1 MTTTSPDPARRLPPT
16 VLATCVLP
24 WDDRLRFDEDA
35 FREHV
40 CLVAAHMT
48 RHLYVFGTAGEGY
61 TVTEAQFRDVARVF
75 WDEARRCAGR
85 GLGYR
90 QFQISFPAWGRVSDA
105 ERDVFFAETC
115 GRFGQAQFLHYNT
128 PRGGRVLTGAEYG
141 RLAAEHASLAAVKFT
156 SSDAAVVAELARN
169 AAPVQCFLTEPAYV
183 LADGNYGLPV
193 SLSGV
198 RLGLPGRFQAARGAG
213 LRELGRL
220 AEAVDELLEDSF
232 SAACP
237 SAHMDGAYE
246 KVLARAH
253 GARLALRLLPPY
265 QGAGTGYSPPPGP
278 RGHRT
283 RRRSGTYGTAPRSAS
298 ARRAP
303 PRRSGTSSVIRGWRS
318 AWTTRSPA
326 STSPCTARR
335 SSWRAEATAR
345 WERINADGS
354 RVVIVLRP
362 VSVTGREQVR

>member
-1 MTTTSPDPARRLPPT
+1 MTMTSPEPPRRLPPT

-40 CLVAAHMT
+40 RLVAAHMT

-61 TVTEAQFRDVARVF
+61 AVTEAQFRDVARVF
-75 WDEARRCAGR
+75 WDEARRCAVTPMLGVISNSLGTVIER
-85 GLGYR
+85 VEFGLGLGYR

-105 ERDVFFAETC
+105 ERDVFFSETC

-156 SSDAAVVAELARN
+156 SSDAAVVAELVRN

-183 LADGNYGLPV
+183 LADGNCGLLV
-193 SLSGV
+193 SLSGA
-198 RLGLPGRFQAARGAG
+198 RLGLPGRFRAARGAG

-265 QGAGTGYSPPPGP
+265 QGATEDAYRRFEAGLSSLPGLEP
-278 RGHRT
+278 H
-283 RRRSGTYGTAPRSAS
+283 
-298 ARRAP
+298 
-303 PRRSGTSSVIRGWRS
+303 
-318 AWTTRSPA
+318 
-326 STSPCTARR
+326 
-335 SSWRAEATAR
+335 
-345 WERINADGS
+345 
-354 RVVIVLRP
+354 
-362 VSVTGREQVR
+362 

>member
-1 MTTTSPDPARRLPPT
+1 MTTTSPEPARRLPPT

-40 CLVAAHMT
+40 RLVAAHMT

-61 TVTEAQFRDVARVF
+61 AVTEAQFRDVARVF
-75 WDEARRCAGR
+75 WDEARRCAVTPMLGVISNSLGTVIER
-85 GLGYR
+85 LEFGLGLGYR
-90 QFQISFPAWGRVSDA
+90 QFQISFPAWGRVGDA

-141 RLAAEHASLAAVKFT
+141 RLAAEHASLAAAKFT
-156 SSDAAVVAELARN
+156 SSDAAVVAELVRN

-183 LADGNYGLPV
+183 LADGNCGLLV

-232 SAACP
+232 RAACP

-265 QGAGTGYSPPPGP
+265 QGATEDAYRRFEAGLSRLPGL
-278 RGHRT
+278 
-283 RRRSGTYGTAPRSAS
+283 
-298 ARRAP
+298 
-303 PRRSGTSSVIRGWRS
+303 
-318 AWTTRSPA
+318 
-326 STSPCTARR
+326 
-335 SSWRAEATAR
+335 EAH
-345 WERINADGS
+345 
-354 RVVIVLRP
+354 
-362 VSVTGREQVR
+362 

>member
-1 MTTTSPDPARRLPPT
+1 VTTTSPEPARRLPPT

-40 CLVAAHMT
+40 RLVAAHMT

-61 TVTEAQFRDVARVF
+61 AVTEAQFRDVARVF
-75 WDEARRCAGR
+75 WDEARRCAVTPMLGVISNSLGTVIER
-85 GLGYR
+85 LEFGLGLGYR
-90 QFQISFPAWGRVSDA
+90 QFQISFPAWGRVGDA

-141 RLAAEHASLAAVKFT
+141 RLAAEHASLAAAKFT
-156 SSDAAVVAELARN
+156 SSDAAVVAELIRN

-183 LADGNYGLPV
+183 LADGNCGLLV

-232 SAACP
+232 RAACP

-265 QGAGTGYSPPPGP
+265 QGATEDAYRRFEAGLSRLPG
-278 RGHRT
+278 
-283 RRRSGTYGTAPRSAS
+283 
-298 ARRAP
+298 
-303 PRRSGTSSVIRGWRS
+303 
-318 AWTTRSPA
+318 
-326 STSPCTARR
+326 
-335 SSWRAEATAR
+335 
-345 WERINADGS
+345 
-354 RVVIVLRP
+354 L
-362 VSVTGREQVR
+362 

>member
-1 MTTTSPDPARRLPPT
+1 MTSPEPARRMPPT

-40 CLVAAHMT
+40 RLVAAHMT

-61 TVTEAQFRDVARVF
+61 AVTETQFRDIARVF
-75 WDEARRCAGR
+75 WDEARRCAATPMLGVISNSLGTVIER
-85 GLGYR
+85 VEFGLGLGYR
-90 QFQISFPAWGRVSDA
+90 QFQISFPAWGRVGDV
-105 ERDVFFAETC
+105 ERDVFFREIC
-115 GRFGQAQFLHYNT
+115 GRFGEVQFLHYNT

-141 RLAAEHASLAAVKFT
+141 RLAREHASLAAVKFT
-156 SSDAAVVAELARN
+156 SSDAAVVTELVRD

-183 LADGNYGLPV
+183 LAGGTCGLLV
-193 SLSGV
+193 SLSGA

-232 SAACP
+232 RAACS

-265 QGAGTGYSPPPGP
+265 HPLTGS
-278 RGHRT
+278 
-283 RRRSGTYGTAPRSAS
+283 
-298 ARRAP
+298 
-303 PRRSGTSSVIRGWRS
+303 
-318 AWTTRSPA
+318 
-326 STSPCTARR
+326 
-335 SSWRAEATAR
+335 
-345 WERINADGS
+345 
-354 RVVIVLRP
+354 
-362 VSVTGREQVR
+362 

>member
-1 MTTTSPDPARRLPPT
+1 MTSPEPARRLPPT

-40 CLVAAHMT
+40 RLAAAHMT

-61 TVTEAQFRDVARVF
+61 AVTEAQFRDVARVF
-75 WDEARRCAGR
+75 WDEARRCAVTPMLGVISTSLGTVIER
-85 GLGYR
+85 IEFGLGLGYR

-105 ERDVFFAETC
+105 ERDVFFSETC

-141 RLAAEHASLAAVKFT
+141 RLAAEHRSLAAVKFT
-156 SSDAAVVAELARN
+156 SSDAAVVAELVRN

-183 LADGNYGLPV
+183 LADGNCGLLV

-220 AEAVDELLEDSF
+220 AGAVDELLEDSF

-265 QGAGTGYSPPPGP
+265 QGATEDAYRRFEAGLSSLPGLEP
-278 RGHRT
+278 H
-283 RRRSGTYGTAPRSAS
+283 
-298 ARRAP
+298 
-303 PRRSGTSSVIRGWRS
+303 
-318 AWTTRSPA
+318 
-326 STSPCTARR
+326 
-335 SSWRAEATAR
+335 
-345 WERINADGS
+345 
-354 RVVIVLRP
+354 
-362 VSVTGREQVR
+362 

>member
-1 MTTTSPDPARRLPPT
+1 MTSSEPARRLPPT

-40 CLVAAHMT
+40 RLVAAHMT

-61 TVTEAQFRDVARVF
+61 AVTEAQFRDIARVF
-75 WDEARRCAGR
+75 WDEARRCAVTPMLGVISTSLGTVIER
-85 GLGYR
+85 LEFGLGLGYR
-90 QFQISFPAWGRVSDA
+90 QFQISFPAWGPVSDA
-105 ERDVFFAETC
+105 ERDVFFRETC
-115 GRFGQAQFLHYNT
+115 GRFPLAQFLHYNT

-156 SSDAAVVAELARN
+156 SSDAAVVAELVQN
-169 AAPVQCFLTEPAYV
+169 ADPVQCFLTEPAYV
-183 LADGNYGLPV
+183 LANGNCGLLV
-193 SLSGV
+193 SLSGA
-198 RLGLPGRFQAARGAG
+198 RLSLPGHFQAARGAR

-232 SAACP
+232 RAACP

-265 QGAGTGYSPPPGP
+265 QGATEDAYRRFEAGLSLLPGL
-278 RGHRT
+278 
-283 RRRSGTYGTAPRSAS
+283 
-298 ARRAP
+298 
-303 PRRSGTSSVIRGWRS
+303 
-318 AWTTRSPA
+318 
-326 STSPCTARR
+326 
-335 SSWRAEATAR
+335 
-345 WERINADGS
+345 GS
-354 RVVIVLRP
+354 
-362 VSVTGREQVR
+362 

>member
-1 MTTTSPDPARRLPPT
+1 MTMTSPEPARRLPPT

-40 CLVAAHMT
+40 RLVAAHMT

-61 TVTEAQFRDVARVF
+61 AVTEAQFRDVARVF
-75 WDEARRCAGR
+75 WDEARRCAVTPMLGVISTSLGTVIER
-85 GLGYR
+85 IEFGLGLGYR

-105 ERDVFFAETC
+105 ERDVFFSETC

-156 SSDAAVVAELARN
+156 SSDAAVVAELVRN
-169 AAPVQCFLTEPAYV
+169 AARVQCFLTEPAYV
-183 LADGNYGLPV
+183 LADGNCGLLV

-232 SAACP
+232 GVACP

-265 QGAGTGYSPPPGP
+265 QGATEDAYRRFEAGLGLLPGLD
-278 RGHRT
+278 
-283 RRRSGTYGTAPRSAS
+283 
-298 ARRAP
+298 
-303 PRRSGTSSVIRGWRS
+303 SS
-318 AWTTRSPA
+318 
-326 STSPCTARR
+326 
-335 SSWRAEATAR
+335 
-345 WERINADGS
+345 
-354 RVVIVLRP
+354 
-362 VSVTGREQVR
+362 

>member
-1 MTTTSPDPARRLPPT
+1 MTSPEPARRIPPT
-16 VLATCVLP
+16 ALATCVLP

-40 CLVAAHMT
+40 RLVAAHMT

-61 TVTEAQFRDVARVF
+61 AVTETQFRDIARVF
-75 WDEARRCAGR
+75 WDEARRSAATPMLGVISNSLGTVIER
-85 GLGYR
+85 VEFGLGLGYR

-105 ERDVFFAETC
+105 ERDVFFRETC
-115 GRFGQAQFLHYNT
+115 GRFGEAQFLHYNT

-141 RLAAEHASLAAVKFT
+141 RLAAEHDSLAAVKFT
-156 SSDAAVVAELARN
+156 SSDAAVVAELVRN

-183 LADGNYGLPV
+183 LADGNCGLLV

-198 RLGLPGRFQAARGAG
+198 RLGLPGRFRAARGAG

-220 AEAVDELLEDSF
+220 AGAVDELLEDSF
-232 SAACP
+232 SAARP

-265 QGAGTGYSPPPGP
+265 QGATEDAYRRFEAGLSSLPGLEP
-278 RGHRT
+278 H
-283 RRRSGTYGTAPRSAS
+283 
-298 ARRAP
+298 
-303 PRRSGTSSVIRGWRS
+303 
-318 AWTTRSPA
+318 
-326 STSPCTARR
+326 
-335 SSWRAEATAR
+335 
-345 WERINADGS
+345 
-354 RVVIVLRP
+354 
-362 VSVTGREQVR
+362 

>member
-1 MTTTSPDPARRLPPT
+1 MTTTSPEPARRLPPT

-40 CLVAAHMT
+40 RLVAAHMT

-61 TVTEAQFRDVARVF
+61 AVTEAQFRDVARVF
-75 WDEARRCAGR
+75 WDEARRCAVTPMLGVISNSLGTVIER
-85 GLGYR
+85 LEFGLGLGYR
-90 QFQISFPAWGRVSDA
+90 QFQISFPAWGRVGDA

-141 RLAAEHASLAAVKFT
+141 QLAAEHASLAAAKFT
-156 SSDAAVVAELARN
+156 SSDAAVVAELVRN

-183 LADGNYGLPV
+183 LADGNCGLLV

-232 SAACP
+232 RAACP

-265 QGAGTGYSPPPGP
+265 QGATEDAYRRFEAGLSRLPGL
-278 RGHRT
+278 
-283 RRRSGTYGTAPRSAS
+283 
-298 ARRAP
+298 
-303 PRRSGTSSVIRGWRS
+303 
-318 AWTTRSPA
+318 
-326 STSPCTARR
+326 
-335 SSWRAEATAR
+335 EAH
-345 WERINADGS
+345 
-354 RVVIVLRP
+354 
-362 VSVTGREQVR
+362 

>member
-1 MTTTSPDPARRLPPT
+1 MTTTSPEPARRLPPT

-40 CLVAAHMT
+40 RLVAAHMT

-61 TVTEAQFRDVARVF
+61 AVTEAQFRDVARVF
-75 WDEARRCAGR
+75 WDEARRCAVTPMLGVISNSLGTVIER
-85 GLGYR
+85 LEFGLGLGYR
-90 QFQISFPAWGRVSDA
+90 QFQISFPAWGRVGDA

-156 SSDAAVVAELARN
+156 SSDAAVVAELVRN
-169 AAPVQCFLTEPAYV
+169 ADPVQCFLTEPAYV
-183 LADGNYGLPV
+183 LADGNCGLLV
-193 SLSGV
+193 SLSGA

-232 SAACP
+232 RAACP

-265 QGAGTGYSPPPGP
+265 QGATEDAYRRFEAGLSLLPGL
-278 RGHRT
+278 
-283 RRRSGTYGTAPRSAS
+283 
-298 ARRAP
+298 
-303 PRRSGTSSVIRGWRS
+303 
-318 AWTTRSPA
+318 
-326 STSPCTARR
+326 
-335 SSWRAEATAR
+335 
-345 WERINADGS
+345 GS
-354 RVVIVLRP
+354 
-362 VSVTGREQVR
+362 

>member
-1 MTTTSPDPARRLPPT
+1 MTMTSPEPARRLPPT

-40 CLVAAHMT
+40 RLVAAHMT

-61 TVTEAQFRDVARVF
+61 AVTEAQFRDVARIF
-75 WDEARRCAGR
+75 WDEARRCAVTPMLGVISTSLGTVIER
-85 GLGYR
+85 IEFGLGLGYR
-90 QFQISFPAWGRVSDA
+90 QFQISFPAWGRVGDA
-105 ERDVFFAETC
+105 ERDVFFSETC

-156 SSDAAVVAELARN
+156 SSDPAVVAELVRN

-183 LADGNYGLPV
+183 LADGNCGLLV

-213 LRELGRL
+213 LRELGRV

-253 GARLALRLLPPY
+253 GARLAFRLLPPY
-265 QGAGTGYSPPPGP
+265 QGATENAYRRFEAGLSLLPGL
-278 RGHRT
+278 
-283 RRRSGTYGTAPRSAS
+283 
-298 ARRAP
+298 
-303 PRRSGTSSVIRGWRS
+303 
-318 AWTTRSPA
+318 
-326 STSPCTARR
+326 
-335 SSWRAEATAR
+335 EAH
-345 WERINADGS
+345 
-354 RVVIVLRP
+354 
-362 VSVTGREQVR
+362 

>member
-1 MTTTSPDPARRLPPT
+1 MTMTSPEPARRLPPT
-16 VLATCVLP
+16 MLATCVLP

-40 CLVAAHMT
+40 RLVAAHMT

-61 TVTEAQFRDVARVF
+61 AVTEAQFRDVARVF
-75 WDEARRCAGR
+75 WDEARRCAVTPMLGIISTSLGTVIER
-85 GLGYR
+85 IEFGLGLGYR

-105 ERDVFFAETC
+105 ERDVFFSETC

-156 SSDAAVVAELARN
+156 SSDAAVVAELVRN

-183 LADGNYGLPV
+183 LADGNCGLLV

-265 QGAGTGYSPPPGP
+265 QGATEDAYRRFEAGLSSLPGL
-278 RGHRT
+278 
-283 RRRSGTYGTAPRSAS
+283 
-298 ARRAP
+298 
-303 PRRSGTSSVIRGWRS
+303 
-318 AWTTRSPA
+318 
-326 STSPCTARR
+326 
-335 SSWRAEATAR
+335 EAH
-345 WERINADGS
+345 
-354 RVVIVLRP
+354 
-362 VSVTGREQVR
+362 

>member
-1 MTTTSPDPARRLPPT
+1 MTMTSPEPARRLPPT

-40 CLVAAHMT
+40 RLVAAHMT

-61 TVTEAQFRDVARVF
+61 AVTEAQFRDVARVF
-75 WDEARRCAGR
+75 WDEARRCAVTPMLGIISTSLGTVIER
-85 GLGYR
+85 IEFGLGLGYR

-105 ERDVFFAETC
+105 ERDMFFSETC

-141 RLAAEHASLAAVKFT
+141 RLAAEHRSLAAVKFT
-156 SSDAAVVAELARN
+156 SSDAAVVAELVRN

-183 LADGNYGLPV
+183 LADGNSGLLV

-253 GARLALRLLPPY
+253 GARLTLRLLPPY
-265 QGAGTGYSPPPGP
+265 QGATEDAYRRFEAGLSSLPGL
-278 RGHRT
+278 
-283 RRRSGTYGTAPRSAS
+283 
-298 ARRAP
+298 
-303 PRRSGTSSVIRGWRS
+303 
-318 AWTTRSPA
+318 
-326 STSPCTARR
+326 
-335 SSWRAEATAR
+335 EAH
-345 WERINADGS
+345 
-354 RVVIVLRP
+354 
-362 VSVTGREQVR
+362 

>member
-1 MTTTSPDPARRLPPT
+1 MTSPEPARRIPPT
-16 VLATCVLP
+16 ALATCVLP

-40 CLVAAHMT
+40 RLVAAHMT

-61 TVTEAQFRDVARVF
+61 AVTETQFRDIARVF
-75 WDEARRCAGR
+75 WDEARRCAATPMLGVISNSLGTVIER
-85 GLGYR
+85 VEFGLGLGYR
-90 QFQISFPAWGRVSDA
+90 QFQISFPAWGRVGDA
-105 ERDVFFAETC
+105 ERDVFFRETC
-115 GRFGQAQFLHYNT
+115 GRFGEAQFLHYNT

-141 RLAAEHASLAAVKFT
+141 RLAGEHASLAAVKFT
-156 SSDAAVVAELARN
+156 SSDAAVVAELVRN

-183 LADGNYGLPV
+183 LAGGNCGLLV
-193 SLSGV
+193 SLSGA

-232 SAACP
+232 RAACP

-265 QGAGTGYSPPPGP
+265 QGATEDAYRRFEAGLGLLPGLD
-278 RGHRT
+278 
-283 RRRSGTYGTAPRSAS
+283 
-298 ARRAP
+298 
-303 PRRSGTSSVIRGWRS
+303 SS
-318 AWTTRSPA
+318 
-326 STSPCTARR
+326 
-335 SSWRAEATAR
+335 
-345 WERINADGS
+345 
-354 RVVIVLRP
+354 
-362 VSVTGREQVR
+362 

>member
-1 MTTTSPDPARRLPPT
+1 MTSSEPARRLPPT

-24 WDDRLRFDEDA
+24 WDDLLRFDEDA

-40 CLVAAHMT
+40 RLVAAHMT

-61 TVTEAQFRDVARVF
+61 AVTEAQFRDIARVF
-75 WDEARRCAGR
+75 WDEARRCAVTPMLGVISTSLGTVIER
-85 GLGYR
+85 LEFGLGLGYR
-90 QFQISFPAWGRVSDA
+90 QFQISFAAWGRVGDA
-105 ERDVFFAETC
+105 ERDVFFRETC
-115 GRFGQAQFLHYNT
+115 GRFPHAQFLHYNT
-128 PRGGRVLTGAEYG
+128 PRGGRVLTGTEYG

-156 SSDAAVVAELARN
+156 SSDAAVVAELVRN
-169 AAPVQCFLTEPAYV
+169 ADPVQCFLTEPAYV
-183 LADGNYGLPV
+183 LADGNCGLLV

-232 SAACP
+232 RAACP

-265 QGAGTGYSPPPGP
+265 QGATEGAYRRFEAGLSLLPGLD
-278 RGHRT
+278 
-283 RRRSGTYGTAPRSAS
+283 S
-298 ARRAP
+298 
-303 PRRSGTSSVIRGWRS
+303 
-318 AWTTRSPA
+318 
-326 STSPCTARR
+326 
-335 SSWRAEATAR
+335 
-345 WERINADGS
+345 
-354 RVVIVLRP
+354 
-362 VSVTGREQVR
+362 